1 MISKKTRI
9 DKWNYHSNIYSVL
22 CKYIARYG
30 NEVRKMCDNNE
41 IGFYFSL
48 IKKKMDKHMNEG
60 LKKYDLTKSQ
70 QDVLGYLH
78 FTDKDPV
85 IQRDI
90 EEHFHISNPTVTGIL
105 NRLEQKGFIE
115 RKLNQKDK
123 RVRAIVLT
131 QKEQDLHEDIVK
143 QIRTMESRFG
153 NVLGD
158 EKKVQLLKILKEL
171 AENLE

>member
-9 DKWNYHSNIYSVL
+9 DKWNYYSNIYSVL
-22 CKYIARYG
+22 CKYIASYG

-78 FTDKDPV
+78 LRIR
-85 IQRDI
+85 IQLFK
-90 EEHFHISNPTVTGIL
+90 EIL
-105 NRLEQKGFIE
+105 RNIFIFRIPQLQGF
-115 RKLNQKDK
+115 
-123 RVRAIVLT
+123 
-131 QKEQDLHEDIVK
+131 
-143 QIRTMESRFG
+143 
-153 NVLGD
+153 
-158 EKKVQLLKILKEL
+158 
-171 AENLE
+171 

>member
-9 DKWNYHSNIYSVL
+9 DKWNYYSNIYSVL

-30 NEVRKMCDNNE
+30 NGVRKMCDNNE

-85 IQRDI
+85 IQRYRRAFSYF
-90 EEHFHISNPTVTGIL
+90 ESNGYR
-105 NRLEQKGFIE
+105 NFK
-115 RKLNQKDK
+115 
-123 RVRAIVLT
+123 
-131 QKEQDLHEDIVK
+131 
-143 QIRTMESRFG
+143 S
-153 NVLGD
+153 LGT
-158 EKKVQLLKILKEL
+158 EGVY
-171 AENLE
+171 

>member
-1 MISKKTRI
+1 MRNIFIFRI
-9 DKWNYHSNIYSVL
+9 PQLQDFK
-22 CKYIARYG
+22 
-30 NEVRKMCDNNE
+30 
-41 IGFYFSL
+41 SL
-48 IKKKMDKHMNEG
+48 GTE
-60 LKKYDLTKSQ
+60 
-70 QDVLGYLH
+70 
-78 FTDKDPV
+78 
-85 IQRDI
+85 
-90 EEHFHISNPTVTGIL
+90 
-105 NRLEQKGFIE
+105 GFIE

-158 EKKVQLLKILKEL
+158 EKKVQLLEILKEL

>member
-1 MISKKTRI
+1 
-9 DKWNYHSNIYSVL
+9 
-22 CKYIARYG
+22 
-30 NEVRKMCDNNE
+30 
-41 IGFYFSL
+41 
-48 IKKKMDKHMNEG
+48 MNEG

-105 NRLEQKGFIE
+105 NRLEQGFIE

-123 RVRAIVLT
+123 RVRTIVLT
-131 QKEQDLHEDIVK
+131 QKEQDLHEDIEN
-143 QIRTMESRFG
+143 QIRIMESKFSDA
-153 NVLGD
+153 LGE
-158 EKKVQLLKILKEL
+158 EKRKYLLEILKEL
-171 AENLE
+171 AQNLE